1 MGLPMSKID
10 VKLDARLEPDGSL
23 VCHLDFEGR
32 KAKVIFG
39 GPPNMDVVFETTD
52 EPQGRHEAPDELPQ

>member
-1 MGLPMSKID
+1 MSKVNID
-10 VKLDARLEPDGSL
+10 VDARLEPDGSL

-39 GPPNMDVVFETTD
+39 GPPNMDVVFETVD
-52 EPQGRHEAPDELPQ
+52 EPRGRHEAPDGAPA